1 MSPLR
6 KLLKPMAR
14 RRQSAADAAIADPV
28 IDRLVQATDRR
39 LATVPDYRKALRSP
53 VLAARDRLAAMIAR
67 IPGPTEVSARAWSEE
82 QGLRPLFVKG
92 EDAASSWSR
101 DEQVRAFF
109 GKHPSSDCFG
119 MLALLQT
126 DRRVLA
132 VVQQGES
139 MQAEVA
145 RTTVSFGE
153 PQVLAPSTDEAA
165 ARTELVMRALEY
177 LAMRAMER
185 VGAMRAERRGL
196 EQERALLQAKLQLA
210 RRQGRGLG
218 AISAAGVDG
227 ADATTLERD
236 LARTVEALEQAASRD
251 LLPAL
256 LEELLAALEQPE
268 AHLTIEPCALALD
281 AMNFA
286 VAPSPQAITPCVAVL
301 KLANRGPFAVLLAR
315 FPRGELRAPENRLAE
330 AARYL

>member
-6 KLLKPMAR
+6 KLFRPMAR
-14 RRQSAADAAIADPV
+14 RRQSAADAALADPIV
-28 IDRLVQATDRR
+28 ERLVQATDRR
-39 LATVPDYRKALRSP
+39 LASVSGYRQALRAP
-53 VLAARDRLAAMIAR
+53 VLAARDRLAGMIAR
-67 IPGPTEVSARAWSEE
+67 IPGPTEVSPRAWSEQ
-82 QGLRPLFVKG
+82 QGLRPLFVKA
-92 EDAASSWSR
+92 EDAAAAWSR
-101 DEQVRAFF
+101 DQRVRAFF
-109 GKHPSSDCFG
+109 DGHPASDCFG
-119 MLALLQT
+119 MLALLQA

-153 PQVLAPSTDEAA
+153 PQVLAPAASEAG
-165 ARTELVMRALEY
+165 ARAELVLRAMEY

-185 VGAMRAERRGL
+185 VGAMRAGKREL

-218 AISAAGVDG
+218 SMAAASGAG
-227 ADATTLERD
+227 ADAATLERD

-256 LEELLAALEQPE
+256 LEELLSALERPE
-268 AHLTIEPCALALD
+268 EHLTIEPCSLALD

-286 VAPSPQAITPCVAVL
+286 VAASPQAITPCVAIL

-315 FPRGELRAPENRLAE
+315 LPRGELRAPENRLAE
-330 AARYL
+330 AEKYL

>member
-1 MSPLR
+1 MSALR
-6 KLLKPMAR
+6 KLLRPMAR
-14 RRQSAADAAIADPV
+14 RRQSAADAALADPV
-28 IDRLVQATDRR
+28 IDRMVLATDRR
-39 LATVPDYRKALRSP
+39 LASVPGYRQSLRSP
-53 VLAARDRLAAMIAR
+53 VLAARERLAEMIAR
-67 IPGPTEVSARAWSEE
+67 IPGPTEVSPRSWSEE
-82 QGLRPLFVKG
+82 RALRPLFVKG
-92 EDAASSWSR
+92 EDAASAWSR
-101 DEQVRAFF
+101 DQGVRAFF
-109 GKHPSSDCFG
+109 DMHPAADCFG
-119 MLALLQT
+119 MLALVQT

-153 PQVLAPSTDEAA
+153 PQVLAPSPDEAA
-165 ARTELVMRALEY
+165 ARAELVLRAMEY

-218 AISAAGVDG
+218 TIAATSDDTVD
-227 ADATTLERD
+227 AATLERE
-236 LARTVEALEQAASRD
+236 LARNIEALEKSASRD

-256 LEELLAALEQPE
+256 LEELLAALDRPE
-268 AHLTIEPCALALD
+268 EHLTIEACTLALD

-286 VAPSPQAITPCVAVL
+286 VPPSPQAITPCAAIL
-301 KLANRGPFAVLLAR
+301 ELANRGRFAVLLAR
-315 FPRGELRAPENRLAE
+315 MPRADLRAPQDRLAE
-330 AARYL
+330 AATYL